1 MPIIGSSTAKGG
13 RGFAVGGELKT
24 QNSRL
29 KTLRGISLTVIL
41 LLAGCGRAGPPLP
54 PEIRVAERTTD
65 LSAFQEGQ
73 IAILR
78 WSYPQATTSGKALT
92 DIEAIQVWRA
102 SLPLGQEPPAPN
114 TTQDRQM
121 RQQIL
126 ENQGEIVQSLD
137 PEQIA
142 VATRGSTIVFEDD
155 LDSWR
160 QTEEEPESRVL
171 WYGVRTVCCR
181 HRESSLSN
189 VVRLEP
195 QAPPP
200 PPTGLMLEADS
211 SGIELRWVQG
221 VDMKTLVERSSDG
234 ATWDS
239 VTELPVDGGTW
250 QDTSARQGRMW
261 IYRLRSVR
269 TIAAGGQVVGE
280 PSAPA
285 RIDYPDTYPP
295 AAPTG
300 VVCLPEGGRV
310 RVRWQLVT
318 GAAVYRVSRVHLDGQ
333 PELLADQVTSAEFT
347 DDTPPFGK
355 LDYLVTAVDAAGNGS
370 DPASCTVVMGADP

>member
-1 MPIIGSSTAKGG
+1 
-13 RGFAVGGELKT
+13 
-24 QNSRL
+24 
-29 KTLRGISLTVIL
+29 
-41 LLAGCGRAGPPLP
+41 
-54 PEIRVAERTTD
+54 
-65 LSAFQEGQ
+65 
-73 IAILR
+73 
-78 WSYPQATTSGKALT
+78 
-92 DIEAIQVWRA
+92 
-102 SLPLGQEPPAPN
+102 
-114 TTQDRQM
+114 
-121 RQQIL
+121 
-126 ENQGEIVQSLD
+126 
-137 PEQIA
+137 
-142 VATRGSTIVFEDD
+142 
-155 LDSWR
+155 
-160 QTEEEPESRVL
+160 
-171 WYGVRTVCCR
+171 
-181 HRESSLSN
+181 
-189 VVRLEP
+189 
-195 QAPPP
+195 
-200 PPTGLMLEADS
+200 MLEADS
-211 SGIELRWVQG
+211 SGIGLRWVQG

-269 TIAAGGQVVGE
+269 TIVAGGQVVGE

>member
-1 MPIIGSSTAKGG
+1 MPIFGSSTATGG
-13 RGFAVGGELKT
+13 RNVAVAGESEN
-24 QNSRL
+24 QHPRL
-29 KTLRGISLTVIL
+29 KTLAGISLALISAL
-41 LLAGCGRAGPPLP
+41 SGCGREGPPLP

-65 LSAFQEGQ
+65 LSAFQEGR

-78 WSYPQATTSGKALT
+78 WTYPQTTTDGHALT
-92 DIEAIQVWRA
+92 DIETIQVWRA
-102 SLPLGQEPPAPN
+102 SLPLAQEPPIPL
-114 TTQDRQM
+114 TIQDRQM
-121 RQQIL
+121 RRQIL

-142 VATRGSTIVFEDD
+142 VATQGSIIVVEDD

-160 QTEEEPESRVL
+160 QSEEDPESRVL

-195 QAPPP
+195 QAPPA
-200 PPTGLMLEADS
+200 PPTGLALEAGAA
-211 SGIELRWVQG
+211 GIDVRWLQPPDV
-221 VDMKTLVERSSDG
+221 KILVERSPDG
-234 ATWDS
+234 ATWVA
-239 VTELPVDGGTW
+239 VTEEPVDGGEW
-250 QDTSARQGRMW
+250 RDTTAPQGRAW
-261 IYRLRSVR
+261 SYRLRSVR
-269 TIAAGGQVVGE
+269 TVAAGGQVVGE
-280 PSAPA
+280 PSAPV
-285 RIDYPDTYPP
+285 RIDHPDTYPP

-318 GAAVYRVSRVHLDGQ
+318 GAEVYGVSRKLFDG
-333 PELLADQVTSAEFT
+333 PSELLAGDVTSVEFT

-355 LDYLVTAVDAAGNGS
+355 LDYLVTAVDAAGNRS